1 MGNNLKAT
9 RLQQLEAIER
19 DYVRLKRLIDYAA
32 KNQSVGSYA
41 GSVVF
46 YVDEATRHIVD
57 ATGSA
62 LDLLG
67 FTLEELRTLR
77 IDQLEILNDAV
88 PATYIESSLEENI
101 YHCSYKHRDGYLI
114 PVKVIKRRLVWRGKA
129 IVHYFLEEQTLHQ
142 RVWHELNRREDTG
155 FQFQQKLKTL
165 NEISLRLNLIE
176 SFDEMC
182 WLGVKL
188 GIEQLG
194 FDRISLWFLDASRN
208 VMAGSFGVDEQ
219 GRIRDER
226 GQSWTFDGTHVM
238 DFVNGDTNP
247 VIRMDEAPVYNNKS
261 EIIGFGWHVSV
272 PMLNSGQFIGFMTAD
287 NFIHHYPMKNY
298 EPELLRLYGICVG
311 HLTAIT
317 RARQHTFDLRIEQER
332 VQMLKAF
339 IRDVGHDFRTPLSV
353 INISSYRIR
362 NIQDEERKNSL
373 AQTIQDQVRYVNRM
387 LDDMLGIIEMQTRL
401 DLNLVPLDI
410 GRFLETMIQP
420 FQTFAAA
427 KRIQLHIESKTGII
441 VQADRYYLEEAL
453 GKILNNAVQYTQ
465 PDGEI
470 GVSIQLHP
478 REIGICIKDNG
489 IGIDKQ
495 HLDMIFKPLYRVN
508 AARTNRGSGLGL
520 SIARI
525 IVEAHHGRITVESVF
540 GQGSV
545 FEVILPQQQ
554 DAQTA

>member
-1 MGNNLKAT
+1 MGNNLKAS

-77 IDQLEILNDAV
+77 IDQLESLNDS
-88 PATYIESSLEENI
+88 PKTTYVESSQEEDI

-142 RVWHELNRREDTG
+142 RVWHELNRREDSG

-194 FDRISLWFLDASRN
+194 FDRISLWFLDVSRN

-238 DFVNGDTNP
+238 DFLNGNTDP
-247 VIRMDEAPVYNNKS
+247 VVRLEEAPVYNEKS
-261 EIIGFGWHVSV
+261 EIIGFGWHISV
-272 PMLNSGQFIGFMTAD
+272 PMLNSGQFIGFMAAD

-298 EPELLRLYGICVG
+298 EPELLRLYGISIG

-317 RARQHTFDLRIEQER
+317 RARQQTFDLRIEQER

-362 NIQDEERKNSL
+362 NVQDDEQKNSL
-373 AQTIQDQVRYVNRM
+373 AQTIQEQVRYVNRM
-387 LDDMLGIIEMQTRL
+387 IDDMLGIIEMQSEL
-401 DLNLVPLDI
+401 ALNLTRLDI
-410 GRFLETMIQP
+410 GRFLEIMIQP
-420 FQTFAAA
+420 FHVFAAA
-427 KRIQLHIESKTGII
+427 KRIQLHLESKPGIM
-441 VQADRYYLEEAL
+441 VQADTNYLEEAL
-453 GKILNNAVQYTQ
+453 GKIINNAIQYTQ
-465 PDGEI
+465 PDGEVR
-470 GVSIQLHP
+470 VSLRQHP
-478 REIGICIKDNG
+478 HEVGICIRDNG
-489 IGIDKQ
+489 IGIEKQNLDKV
-495 HLDMIFKPLYRVN
+495 FRPLYRVN

-525 IVEAHHGRITVESVF
+525 IVEAHHGRITAESVF

-545 FEVILPQQQ
+545 FEVILPRQQ